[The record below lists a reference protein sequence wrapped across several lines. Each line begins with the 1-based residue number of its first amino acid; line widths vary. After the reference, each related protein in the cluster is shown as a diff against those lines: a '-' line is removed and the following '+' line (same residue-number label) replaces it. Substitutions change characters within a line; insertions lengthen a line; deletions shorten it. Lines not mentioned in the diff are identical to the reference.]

1 MARVDRT
8 ERLLNVVFCLL
19 GAARPVSRAQIRGNV
34 VGYDPDAS
42 DSAFERMFE
51 RDKDELRGMGIPI
64 ETVTDVHGEVEGYL
78 IRRPASVEELTFSAQ
93 ELALVA
99 LAAASWSE
107 AVLEAPA
114 RTALLKIEAVS
125 GDAPVL
131 ESVGAVRMSAAEAA
145 LLPLLGALREQHM
158 VSFDYRGAHDPQ
170 ANRRQVDPW
179 GVVSHDG
186 HWYLVGHDR
195 DREDRRTFRLSRIIG
210 SVTVTARELE
220 QPCPPELDLR
230 AIVRTMDPE
239 HPARARVRIAA
250 GHGAGL
256 RQAHAPTAGPFDD
269 LELEISAVSDEVLV
283 SQICGAGTGVLVLD
297 PPAIV
302 SRVRDALTSI
312 ATAHG
317 SGS

>member
-1 MARVDRT
+1 LARVDRT

-19 GAARPVSRAQIRGNV
+19 GAARPVSRAQIRGSV

-42 DSAFERMFE
+42 DTAFERMFE

-64 ETVTDVHGEVEGYL
+64 ETITDVHGEVEGYL

-125 GDAPVL
+125 GDAPAL
-131 ESVGAVRMSAAEAA
+131 DAIGTVRMSGVEAA

-195 DREDRRTFRLSRIIG
+195 DRDDRRTFRLSRIVG
-210 SVTVTARELE
+210 SVTVTARGLE
-220 QPCPPELDLR
+220 RACPAEIDLR

-250 GHGAGL
+250 GHGAQL

-269 LELEISAVSDEVLV
+269 LELEISGVSEDVLV
-283 SQICGAGTGVLVLD
+283 SQICGAGAGVRVLD
-297 PPAIV
+297 PPAVV
-302 SRVRDALTSI
+302 SRVQAAL
-312 ATAHG
+312 ATIVSAHA
-317 SGS
+317 SGR